1 MKLKPKVLDL
11 ILLSYYPLTAK
22 EAVNAGVHFWIS
34 LEYETNH
41 IRWRGIPVIKT
52 PLLSGEEI
60 AFGTEIQ
67 FLNHYL

>member
-1 MKLKPKVLDL
+1 MHLRPKILNT

-22 EAVNAGVHFWIS
+22 EAVKAGVHFWIS
-34 LEYETNH
+34 PEYQTGH
-41 IRWRGIPVIKT
+41 IRWHGIPITKT
-52 PLLSGEEI
+52 PLLSGDMI